1 MSIISGFD
9 GLLKICD
16 KLPDVGWIYVE
27 PSFDLQ
33 SESDIKNGTYFL
45 ADNEDEEIDFEDNY
59 GTFLEAPIFK
69 AIIHNKVKNHPAS
82 NETDFLEAVVY
93 YLENDDFLD

>member
-1 MSIISGFD
+1 MSVIAGFHS
-9 GLLKICD
+9 LLKVCQE
-16 KLPDVGWIYVE
+16 LPDVGWIYVE

-33 SESDIKNGTYFL
+33 SENDIRKGSYFL
-45 ADNEDEEIDFEDNY
+45 ADNEDEEMDYEDNY

-69 AIIHNKVKNHPAS
+69 AIIQNKLENNSSS
-82 NETDFLEAVVY
+82 NEEDFLEAVVY